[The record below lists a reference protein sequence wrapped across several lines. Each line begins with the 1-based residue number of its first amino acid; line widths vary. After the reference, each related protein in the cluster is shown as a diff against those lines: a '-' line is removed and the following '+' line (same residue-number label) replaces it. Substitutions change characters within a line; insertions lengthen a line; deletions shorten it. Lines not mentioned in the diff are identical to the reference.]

1 MMAYGD
7 KRNYP
12 KIHVYTRI
20 AKTWHYA
27 GTTTWAKTC
36 KEAVAQ
42 FYVSHP
48 EEQADV
54 KANFAEPKGGR
65 NYGRSY

>member
-1 MMAYGD
+1 MAYGD
-7 KRNYP
+7 KRDYP

-36 KEAVAQ
+36 KEAVTE
-42 FYVSHP
+42 FYRINP
-48 EEQADV
+48 DEQADV
-54 KANFAEPKGGR
+54 KANFAEPTGR
-65 NYGRSY
+65 RSHGKSY